1 MADVLRLAMIGCGD
15 ISQQYLKAA
24 KAVDCAEV
32 VVVMDVAEEHARLL
46 GSEYDVEFTT
56 DYETV
61 LARDDVDAV
70 MISTPH
76 YLHKPLT
83 IQAAKAGKH
92 VLCDKPIST
101 NVADAREMIDE
112 CKRAGVALSV
122 NFLKRHM
129 SNSRKA
135 KELFDTGIIGEVI
148 YILVDERGFKPESY
162 WTDGWSGRVKTD
174 WRRSRQKAGGGILI
188 MNAIHTI
195 DVLRY
200 ITGLEPI
207 WISALTDTVS
217 SDVEVE
223 DTVAAVMKL
232 DNGAMM
238 TVLSTSSLVGPGN
251 RKTTI
256 HGKFGQIELSDPI
269 KVFTTRTDTEF
280 AAEEWA
286 EVQAPNDEL
295 AYAPYLKA
303 TCRAILDGKEVPISG
318 TEGLKTLAVVTGVYE
333 SSKTGKPIT
342 LEARNQ

>member
-24 KAVDCAEV
+24 GLVDCAEV
-32 VVVMDVAEEHARLL
+32 VVVMDAVEAHAEKL
-46 GSEYDVEFTT
+46 GKEYDTNFTT
-56 DYETV
+56 DYEAA

-92 VLCDKPIST
+92 VLCDKPIAT
-101 NVADAREMIDE
+101 NVADAQEMIDE

-129 SNSRKA
+129 SSFRKA

-200 ITGLEPI
+200 ITKLEPVR
-207 WISALTDTVS
+207 ISALVDTFV

-223 DTVAAVMKL
+223 DTVSAVMKL

-238 TVLSTSSLVGPGN
+238 TVLSASSLMGAKSSG
-251 RKTTI
+251 TTI
-256 HGKFGQIELSDPI
+256 HGRLGQIQLSDPI

-280 AAEEWA
+280 AAEEWT
-286 EVQAPNDEL
+286 EVQVPKDEL
-295 AYAPYLKA
+295 TYVPYLKV
-303 TCRAILDGKEVPISG
+303 TCRAILDGSEVPIPG
-318 TEGLKTLAVVTGVYE
+318 TEGLKTLAVVTGIYE
-333 SSKTGKPIT
+333 SSRTGKPVT
-342 LEARNQ
+342 LGDET

>member
-24 KAVDCAEV
+24 KSVDCAEV
-32 VVVMDVAEEHARLL
+32 VVVMDVAEEHAKLL
-46 GSEYDVEFTT
+46 GSEYGTEFTT
-56 DYETV
+56 DYKAV

-70 MISTPH
+70 IISVPH

-101 NVADAREMIDE
+101 NVADAQEMIDE
-112 CKRAGVALSV
+112 CKKAGVALSV
-122 NFLKRHM
+122 NFLKRYI
-129 SNSRKA
+129 SPIQKA

-174 WRRSRQKAGGGILI
+174 WRRNLEKAGGGILI

-200 ITGLEPI
+200 ITGLEPV
-207 WISALTDTVS
+207 WISALVDTVV

-238 TVLSTSSLVGPGN
+238 TVLSTSSLMGAKRSG
-251 RKTTI
+251 TTI
-256 HGKFGQIELSDPI
+256 HGRLGQIELSDPI

-280 AAEEWA
+280 TAEEWT
-286 EVQAPNDEL
+286 EVQVPKDPL
-295 AYAPYLKA
+295 SYVPYLTV
-303 TCRAILDGKEVPISG
+303 TCRAILDGKEVPIPG
-318 TEGLKTLAVVTGVYE
+318 TEGLKTLAVVTGIYE
-333 SSKTGKPIT
+333 SSKTGKPVT
-342 LEARNQ
+342 LAEV